1 MRYYLSSKCVL
12 KLLERPSIYNMSSDE
27 LYELDEP
34 AFELLKRCADQDGWE
49 DDGCS
54 REFIRYAVEEG
65 ILSDRKA
72 VGRRPHVR
80 QSYAP
85 SLRYLELQVTTRC
98 NLRCRHC
105 YIEEGRSEELSFKD
119 VAGILKEFEEMQ
131 GLRLLITGGEPL
143 LYSQFDSLNDFL
155 PGISVR
161 KVLFTNG
168 ILLTRERVESLRV
181 DEVQI
186 SIDGLE
192 SGHDALRG
200 NGTFAK
206 TVSAVEAVR
215 SAGMDVSVST
225 MVHSGN
231 LGEFD
236 GMEALFRSLGVKDW
250 TVDVPCVTGRLKDNL
265 LFSVEPEVAGKYLNY
280 GFGGGLHEG
289 ERGFGCGLHL
299 ASVLAGGQVTKCAF
313 YETASVGDIEEGL
326 DACWKRIMP
335 VQLEALECD
344 CDVKEI
350 CRGGCR
356 YRAELLGNP
365 LGRDLYR
372 CAAYEQESD
381 RGF

>member
-1 MRYYLSSKCVL
+1 MRHYLSSRCVL

-34 AFELLKRCADQDGWE
+34 TFELLKRCADEDGWE
-49 DDGCS
+49 DDGCG
-54 REFIRYAVEEG
+54 RDFIQYAVEEG
-65 ILSDRKA
+65 ILTDRKA
-72 VGRRPHVR
+72 GGRRPPLR
-80 QSYAP
+80 QSPAP

-105 YIEEGRSEELSFKD
+105 YIEAGGNEELSFKE
-119 VAGILKEFEEMQ
+119 VASILKEFEDMQ

-155 PGISVR
+155 PSISVR
-161 KVLFTNG
+161 KILLTNG
-168 ILLTRERVESLRV
+168 ILLTRERAESLRV
-181 DEVQI
+181 DEIQI

-206 TVSAVEAVR
+206 TLSALE
-215 SAGMDVSVST
+215 SARGAGIDVSVST
-225 MVHSGN
+225 MVHLGN

-236 GMEALFRSLGVKDW
+236 GMETLFRSLGVKDW
-250 TVDVPCVTGRLKDNL
+250 TVDVPCVTGRLKDYP
-265 LFSVEPEVAGKYLNY
+265 LFPLEPEVAGKYLNY

-289 ERGFGCGLHL
+289 EGGFGCGLHL
-299 ASVLAGGQVTKCAF
+299 ASVLARGKVAKCAF
-313 YETASVGDIEEGL
+313 YEAASVGDVEEGL
-326 DACWKRIMP
+326 EVCWKRIMP
-335 VQLEALECD
+335 VRLEALECD
-344 CDVKEI
+344 CDVREM

-356 YRAELLGNP
+356 YRAGLLGNP

-372 CAAYEQESD
+372 CAAYEQKPG